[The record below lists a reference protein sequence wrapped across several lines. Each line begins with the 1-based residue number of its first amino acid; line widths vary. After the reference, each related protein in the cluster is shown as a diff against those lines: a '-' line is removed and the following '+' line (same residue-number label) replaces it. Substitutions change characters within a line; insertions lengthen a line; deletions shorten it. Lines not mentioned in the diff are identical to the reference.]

1 LQKHF
6 ISKLAATDTMNVKEE
21 IYQLLQKQV
30 PENAAQYC
38 FDLWLEDPFHFI
50 ISRTRTSKLG
60 DFRFRSDRKIQTIT
74 INYDLNPYQFLI
86 TYIHEV
92 AHYRAF
98 TKYGI
103 GIKPHGPYWKATFRT
118 LMVPMLSDLVFPR
131 DILIP
136 LKRHLLNPKASSGA
150 DIFLSREVRKYDTGR
165 MESSITYLNDLKT
178 GEEFTLK
185 GRKFK
190 KQNTR
195 RTRVLCL
202 EVDSGKKYLISAHA
216 EIQKN

>member
-1 LQKHF
+1 
-6 ISKLAATDTMNVKEE
+6 MNVKKE
-21 IYQLLQKQV
+21 IFQMLQQQV

-50 ISRTRTSKLG
+50 ISKTRSTKLG

-98 TKYGI
+98 KKWGL
-103 GIKPHGPYWKATFRT
+103 GIKPHGERWKSAFRS

-136 LKRHLLNPKASSGA
+136 LKRHMINPKASSGA
-150 DIFLSREVRKYDTGR
+150 DLFLNREVRKYDKSKG
-165 MESSITYLNDLKT
+165 ESHTVYLNDLKI
-178 GEEFTLK
+178 GEEFLLK

-190 KQNTR
+190 KENTR

-202 EVDSGKKYLISAHA
+202 EMDSGKKYLISAHA
-216 EIQKN
+216 EIQKD

>member
-1 LQKHF
+1 MNINKEIFQMLQ
-6 ISKLAATDTMNVKEE
+6 E
-21 IYQLLQKQV
+21 QV

-50 ISRTRTSKLG
+50 ISKSRSSKLG

-98 TKYGI
+98 KRWGI
-103 GIKPHGPYWKATFRT
+103 NIKPHGTHWKNIFRS
-118 LMVPMLSDLVFPR
+118 LMAPILSDLIFPR

-150 DIFLSREVRKYDTGR
+150 DLFLNREVRKYDLNKKEGH
-165 MESSITYLNDLKT
+165 ILYLNDIKV
-178 GEEFTLK
+178 GEEFMLK
-185 GRKFK
+185 GRLFK
-190 KQNTR
+190 KENTR

-202 EVDSGKKYLISAHA
+202 EIASGKKYLVSVHA
-216 EIQKN
+216 EVERN

>member
-1 LQKHF
+1 
-6 ISKLAATDTMNVKEE
+6 MNVKKE
-21 IYQLLQKQV
+21 IFQMLQKQV

-38 FDLWLEDPFHFI
+38 FDLWMEDPFHFI
-50 ISRTRTSKLG
+50 ISKTRSTKLG

-98 TKYGI
+98 KKWGL
-103 GIKPHGPYWKATFRT
+103 GIKPHGVHWKNAFRS
-118 LMVPMLSDLVFPR
+118 LMTPMLSDLVFPR
-131 DILIP
+131 DVLIP
-136 LKRHLLNPKASSGA
+136 LKRHMVNPKASSGA
-150 DIFLSREVRKYDTGR
+150 DLFLNREVRKYDKGNG
-165 MESSITYLNDLKT
+165 ESHTVYLNDLKI
-178 GEEFTLK
+178 GEEFLLK

-190 KQNTR
+190 KENTR

-202 EVDSGKKYLISAHA
+202 EMDSGKKYLISAHA
-216 EIQKN
+216 EIQKG

>member
-1 LQKHF
+1 
-6 ISKLAATDTMNVKEE
+6 MNVKKE
-21 IYQLLQKQV
+21 IFLMLQQQV

-50 ISRTRTSKLG
+50 ISKTRSTKLG

-98 TKYGI
+98 KKWGL
-103 GIKPHGPYWKATFRT
+103 GIKPHGERWKSAFRS

-136 LKRHLLNPKASSGA
+136 LKRHMINPKASSGA
-150 DIFLSREVRKYDTGR
+150 DLFLNREVRKYDKSKG
-165 MESSITYLNDLKT
+165 ESHTVYLNDLKI
-178 GEEFTLK
+178 GEEFLLK

-190 KQNTR
+190 KENTR

-202 EVDSGKKYLISAHA
+202 EMDSGKKYLISAHA
-216 EIQKN
+216 EIQKD

>member
-1 LQKHF
+1 
-6 ISKLAATDTMNVKEE
+6 M
-21 IYQLLQKQV
+21 LQKQV

-38 FDLWLEDPFHFI
+38 YDLWLEDPFHFI
-50 ISRTRTSKLG
+50 ISNTRATKLG

-86 TYIHEV
+86 TYVHEV

-98 TKYGI
+98 KKWGL
-103 GIKPHGPYWKATFRT
+103 GIKPHGEHWKSTFRS
-118 LMVPMLSDLVFPR
+118 LMIPMLSDLVFPR

-136 LKRHLLNPKASSGA
+136 LKRHMINPKASSGA
-150 DIFLSREVRKYDTGR
+150 DLFLNREVRKYDKGKELGHTV
-165 MESSITYLNDLKT
+165 YLNDLKI
-178 GEEFTLK
+178 GEEFLLK

-190 KQNTR
+190 KENTR

-202 EVDSGKKYLISAHA
+202 EMDSGKKYLISAHA
-216 EIQKN
+216 EIQKG